1 MPKTQQAPTPT
12 EQKALAKL
20 NGSGPQFVRCELSK
34 DQKQQLIHWA
44 HETDTEDAVKW
55 MFQKAESGH
64 VVSLRTNEVGYQC
77 SVTGVFESSG
87 HNNQS
92 LVARA
97 SSAEKALYAAMFRDV
112 VVLAG
117 IWPVS
122 NRLDELDF

>member
-1 MPKTQQAPTPT
+1 MPATKPAPSKP
-12 EQKALAKL
+12 EEKALAKM
-20 NGSGPQFVRCELSK
+20 NGTGPQFVRCELSK
-34 DQKQQLIHWA
+34 DQKEQLVHWA

-55 MFQKAESGH
+55 LFKMAESGH
-64 VVSLRTNEVGYQC
+64 VVSLRTNEVGFQC

-97 SSAEKALYAAMFRDV
+97 TSAEKALYAAMFRDV

-117 IWPVS
+117 VWPLS
-122 NRLDELDF
+122 SRLDDLDF